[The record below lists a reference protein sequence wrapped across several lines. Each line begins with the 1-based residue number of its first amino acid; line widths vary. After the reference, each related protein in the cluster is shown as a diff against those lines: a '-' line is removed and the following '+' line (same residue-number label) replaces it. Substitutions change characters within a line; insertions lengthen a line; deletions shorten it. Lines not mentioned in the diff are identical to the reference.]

1 MLQCSPVLFIKRL
14 RPLGFY
20 SVIVVAVIACTSTPT
35 MRCSSGEQPVV
46 LDTLYFGTAKPGGTV
61 TADEW
66 TAFLDEM
73 VVPEFPEGLTSW
85 AAAGRWGNS
94 AGLVEREHSYI
105 LQLAHIGNQEKD
117 RAVQGIVHRYKSDF
131 HQEAV
136 MRIRS
141 RACRTL

>member
-1 MLQCSPVLFIKRL
+1 M
-14 RPLGFY
+14 
-20 SVIVVAVIACTSTPT
+20 
-35 MRCSSGEQPVV
+35 V

-105 LQLAHIGNQEKD
+105 LQLAHNGNQEKD